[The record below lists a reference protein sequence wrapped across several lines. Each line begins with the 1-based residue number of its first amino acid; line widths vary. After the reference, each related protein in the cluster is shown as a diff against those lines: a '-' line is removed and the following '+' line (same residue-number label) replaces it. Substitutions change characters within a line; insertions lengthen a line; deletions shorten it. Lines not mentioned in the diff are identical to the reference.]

1 VEASEL
7 PSGSGDEALRAL
19 VHSVAHDLA
28 QPLTSLRCFL
38 EVLSLD
44 KNFPPVHANDLRV
57 IEQQTDRAIALTKSI
72 SALVRDVGL
81 PDEPWVRLDDVLNDA
96 LNDFNVLFN
105 SGMLSLER
113 RWDSSLY
120 VSSSP
125 LLRHVLLLLLS
136 KLAGRNTRPLLL
148 TIAATSKDAHCNIR
162 FSWKS
167 NAAGA
172 QAPDG
177 RTVLAKDIPIL
188 EQIVTELGGKLA
200 VADQHGEVSLTLPA
214 APSDSASRP
223 NVVH

>member
-1 VEASEL
+1 
-7 PSGSGDEALRAL
+7 L

-57 IEQQTDRAIALTKSI
+57 IEQQADRAIALTKGI
-72 SALVRDVGL
+72 SALVREMGL
-81 PDEPWVRLDDVLNDA
+81 PEEPWVRLDDVLNDV

-113 RWDSSLY
+113 GWDSSFQ

-136 KLAGRNTRPLLL
+136 KIAGRNTRPLVL
-148 TIAATSKDAHCNIR
+148 TIAATSKDGRCNIR

-167 NAAGA
+167 HAASA

-188 EQIVTELGGKLA
+188 EQIVTELGGKLG
-200 VADQHGEVSLTLPA
+200 VADHHGEVSLTLPA
-214 APSDSASRP
+214 APSGPGSRP
-223 NVVH
+223 DVVH